1 MIKTHIKINDIETEI
16 NLYNESEKD
25 ILNEDYLEN
34 TLDLSETIKEVGNDY
49 E

>member
-16 NLYNESEKD
+16 NLYNETEKD